1 MNETQWLIGLYALAF
16 ALEALGIG
24 LVVLDIRA
32 DLGRAK
38 RIGLDPQP
46 RWRRPTGR
54 PGPMQKRGPNA
65 GIDTEVIRRERDNVR
80 AAEEAHAVSTR
91 MFVELLTGNAR
102 RRVWGVGLI
111 VTGLLLGTIGN
122 VWSLFLE

>member
-1 MNETQWLIGLYALAF
+1 
-16 ALEALGIG
+16 
-24 LVVLDIRA
+24 
-32 DLGRAK
+32 
-38 RIGLDPQP
+38 
-46 RWRRPTGR
+46 
-54 PGPMQKRGPNA
+54 MQKRGPNA